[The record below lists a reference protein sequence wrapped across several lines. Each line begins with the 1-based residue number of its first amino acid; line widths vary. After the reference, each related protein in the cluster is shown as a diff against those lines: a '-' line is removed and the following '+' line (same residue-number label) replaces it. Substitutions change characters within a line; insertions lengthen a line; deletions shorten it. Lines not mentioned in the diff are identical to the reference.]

1 MRSRDGKGATGGIGV
16 AVTPLTTILI
26 GVGALLLG
34 VLLGLPGRAGSR
46 ASRRG
51 RWLVH
56 RTGSRVGRHQ
66 EADLEELERE
76 LGKEWEQSRKATR
89 HFTLINWMRK
99 DQRGS
104 HRRRSRRYFST
115 AAPRESKAQVRIKR
129 RRR

>member
-1 MRSRDGKGATGGIGV
+1 M
-16 AVTPLTTILI
+16 TPLTTILV
-26 GVGALLLG
+26 GVFALLLG
-34 VLLGLPGRAGSR
+34 IVLGLPGRSGRSG
-46 ASRRG
+46 SRRG

-56 RTGSRVGRHQ
+56 RTGSRVGRHE

-115 AAPRESKAQVRIKR
+115 AAPQESEPQVRIR
-129 RRR
+129 RRRRR